1 MSNITETFKQPF
13 LNKAEASVSTAVSIG
28 VHCHKCY
35 VALDESSH
43 DYLNDCG
50 YEMVLVKDKD
60 AALRQLHDW
69 WESSF
74 DSRLRSVASGADI
87 FHTVTYGDTVI
98 SSSVMSQ
105 WDNYMEHNN
114 E

>member
-1 MSNITETFKQPF
+1 MSNIAETFKQPF

-28 VHCHKCY
+28 WDGCHKIY

-43 DYLNDCG
+43 AYFNEAG

-69 WESSF
+69 WESSCP
-74 DSRLRSVASGADI
+74 LRFIEAVESDANT
-87 FHTVTYGDTVI
+87 FHAVI
-98 SSSVMSQ
+98 SQ
-105 WDNYMEHNN
+105 WDNYE
-114 E
+114 EGKVAEFDEE